1 MAAILQ
7 STRTLP
13 TVEERL
19 RTLDPVSARAGI
31 VVTGTEVLTGRVQD
45 RNGPWLA
52 DRLLELG
59 VELAH
64 ITICG
69 DRPRDIEAQLRF
81 MADEG
86 VDLIVTSGGLGPT
99 ADDMTVEVV
108 ARFCGRELVLDQ
120 ELDDKIAEI
129 LKPLM
134 ARFGHWDFDAVRA
147 ANRKQAMIPAG
158 SQVIDPVG
166 TAPGVVVPGTP
177 TVVVLPGPPREL
189 QPMWRTAVETEA
201 VQEAIAGRTH
211 YRQETVRM
219 FGLPES
225 GLADTLRDAQQ
236 AIPGFDLLEI
246 TTCLR
251 RGEIEMVTRYEPAA
265 AGVHAKLVELL
276 RERHGR
282 EIFSED
288 GSRVDDQVARLL
300 AGRRVATAE
309 SCTAGLLAARLTER
323 PGSSAYTAGGVVAYA
338 NEAKV
343 ELLGVDPAL
352 IAAHG
357 AVSEPVA
364 EAMAAGALRR
374 FGADTAI
381 AITGIAGPDGGSE
394 DKPVGT
400 VCCSVMLANGPT
412 LTRTVRLPG
421 ERADIRERSTTL
433 AMHLLRRALSGTSD
447 AAVTRDSAA
456 AT

>member
-1 MAAILQ
+1 
-7 STRTLP
+7 
-13 TVEERL
+13 
-19 RTLDPVSARAGI
+19 VSARAGI
-31 VVTGTEVLTGRVQD
+31 VVTGTEVLTGRIQD
-45 RNGPWLA
+45 RNGPWLS

-69 DRPRDIEAQLRF
+69 DRPQDIEAQLRF
-81 MADEG
+81 MAAQG
-86 VDLIVTSGGLGPT
+86 VDLILTSGGLGPT

-108 ARFCGRELVLDQ
+108 ARFCERELILDE
-120 ELDDKIAEI
+120 ELEEKIAGI

-134 ARFGHWDFDAVRA
+134 ARFSHWDFDAVRS
-147 ANRKQAMIPAG
+147 ANRKQALVPEG
-158 SQVIDPVG
+158 SFVIDPVG
-166 TAPGVVVPGTP
+166 TAPGVVVPGSP

-189 QPMWRTAVETEA
+189 QPMWRTAVNTDAVREA
-201 VQEAIAGRTH
+201 VAGRTT
-211 YRQETVRM
+211 YLQGTVRM

-225 GLADTLRDAQQ
+225 GLADTLRDAEEG
-236 AIPGFDLLEI
+236 IEGFESLEI

-251 RGEIEMVTRYEPAA
+251 RGEIEMVTRYEPEAA
-265 AGVHAKLVELL
+265 AVYGELVELL

-288 GSRVDDQVARLL
+288 GARVDDLVAQLL

-323 PGSSAYTAGGVVAYA
+323 PGSSAYVAGGVVAYA

-343 ELLGVDPAL
+343 DLLDVDPRL
-352 IAAHG
+352 IEAHG

-364 EAMAAGALRR
+364 EAMAAGALKR
-374 FGADTAI
+374 FDADTAV

-394 DKPVGT
+394 EKPVGT
-400 VCCSVMLANGPT
+400 VCWSVQLADGRSI
-412 LTRTVRLPG
+412 TRTVHLPG
-421 ERADIRERSTTL
+421 DRADIRDRSTTV
-433 AMHLLRRALSGTSD
+433 AMHLLRRLLSE
-447 AAVTRDSAA
+447 
-456 AT
+456 